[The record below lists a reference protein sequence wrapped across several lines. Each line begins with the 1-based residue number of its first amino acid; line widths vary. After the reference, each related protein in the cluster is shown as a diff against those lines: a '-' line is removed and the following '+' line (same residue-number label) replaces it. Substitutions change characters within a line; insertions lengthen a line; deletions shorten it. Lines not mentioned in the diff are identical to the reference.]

1 MERGRLEDIL
11 LGART
16 DRFLRLQSINLAV
29 AGFLL
34 HLLFCVL
41 HAMGRIEIEGL
52 EPMIDSYL
60 DALYTPFSIIL
71 AYEVYE
77 LIRAIPESFSNSIGK
92 QFEVV
97 TLLVVRDILKNLADL
112 SPDGTTSHEASIAFI
127 AVEGVVFI
135 LLFATA
141 LFFRRMASPATTSS
155 SDEASLNAFV
165 GQKHTLACCL
175 VIVYL
180 IVALYALTT
189 WIAGVL
195 SGEGSLTRA
204 IFFSD
209 FFTVLV
215 MSDILIL
222 LISYRHTTDF
232 NHLARNT
239 GFVLSTVIIRVGIG
253 TEGYAGAALFIL
265 ACALAVAVLWLNMV
279 LASDRTRTP
288 HQSLESRN

>member
-135 LLFATA
+135 VLFATA
-141 LFFRRMASPATTSS
+141 LFFRRMASPATTPS
-155 SDEASLNAFV
+155 SDEASLTAFV

-195 SGEGSLTRA
+195 SGEEASLGR
-204 IFFSD
+204 FS
-209 FFTVLV
+209 
-215 MSDILIL
+215 S
-222 LISYRHTTDF
+222 
-232 NHLARNT
+232 
-239 GFVLSTVIIRVGIG
+239 
-253 TEGYAGAALFIL
+253 
-265 ACALAVAVLWLNMV
+265 
-279 LASDRTRTP
+279 RTSSP
-288 HQSLESRN
+288 SS